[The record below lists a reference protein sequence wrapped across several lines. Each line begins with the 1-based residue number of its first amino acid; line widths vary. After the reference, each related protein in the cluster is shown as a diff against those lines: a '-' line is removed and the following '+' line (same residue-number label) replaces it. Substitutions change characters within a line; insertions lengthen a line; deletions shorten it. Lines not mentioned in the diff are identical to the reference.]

1 MAWRTVLTLMLA
13 AATAFATSSGGPIK
27 RTGAAI
33 DGGLTCLQCH
43 NQFAPPVNQGAGRV
57 LVSVNA
63 YTPGSTYS
71 LNVQVVDPSAIRWG
85 FQLTARAAGDE
96 TRQAG
101 AFTPSDTI
109 RVLCDPVGEAPC
121 NGALEFATHRETST
135 GGGVRGQRT
144 FVVQWTAP
152 SQDVGPVIF
161 YAAGLAADGDGL
173 GSGSRTYTTSA
184 KAGSSG
190 CNITGPPTIVMN
202 GVANAAS
209 FQTGV
214 SANSLISIFGSGF
227 AIPETV
233 YSAVKSDLVGGNLPL
248 ELACVAVEIG
258 GQRAPIL
265 HTEYNLIDAQAP
277 NLAAG
282 PTTAAVVLN
291 PGTPNE
297 LRSNLVPV
305 QAQSYFP
312 GLFTFGG
319 TTSVT
324 GRNASLGNQIL
335 ADPAV
340 VPGGVFA
347 RPGDIV
353 TLYGTGF
360 GPTNPFYLPGQ
371 FSSGP
376 AVLLQPVTVTI
387 AGNALAAED
396 VLYAGLSPDAP
407 GFYQFDLRVPASA
420 PDGALPVSMSI
431 GNVQTQA
438 GVTIPVRR

>member
-13 AATAFATSSGGPIK
+13 PAAVFATSSGGPTK
-27 RTGAAI
+27 RTGAAV

-63 YTPGSTYS
+63 YTPGFTYS
-71 LNVQVVDPSAIRWG
+71 LNVQVTDPSALRWG
-85 FQLTARAAGDE
+85 FQLTARVASDE

-101 AFTPSDTI
+101 TFTPSDTI
-109 RVLCDPVGEAPC
+109 GVLCDPVGEAPC
-121 NGALEFATHRETST
+121 NGALEFATHRATST

-144 FVVQWTAP
+144 FVVVWTAP
-152 SQDVGPVIF
+152 SKDVGPVIF

-173 GSGSRTYTTSA
+173 ESGSRTYTTST

-190 CNITGPPTIVMN
+190 CNLSLPASITMN
-202 GVANAAS
+202 GVTNAAS
-209 FQTGV
+209 FLTGI

-227 AIPETV
+227 GSPGTA
-233 YSAVKSDLVGGNLPL
+233 YSALKGDLVGGNLPL
-248 ELACVAVEIG
+248 DLACVAVEIG
-258 GQRAPIL
+258 GQRAPIF

-277 NLAAG
+277 NLAVG
-282 PTTAAVVLN
+282 STTAAVVLN

-297 LRSNLVPV
+297 LRSDPVPV
-305 QAQSYFP
+305 QVQLFSP
-312 GLFTFGG
+312 GLFTYGG

-360 GPTNPFYLPGQ
+360 GLTNPFYLPGQ
-371 FSSGP
+371 FSSGQ
-376 AVLLQPVTVTI
+376 AALLQPVTVTI
-387 AGNALAAED
+387 AGITLAAED

-407 GFYQFDLRVPASA
+407 GFYQFNIRVPGSA
-420 PDGALPVSMSI
+420 PDGPVSVSMSI

-438 GVTIPVRR
+438 GVTIPVKR